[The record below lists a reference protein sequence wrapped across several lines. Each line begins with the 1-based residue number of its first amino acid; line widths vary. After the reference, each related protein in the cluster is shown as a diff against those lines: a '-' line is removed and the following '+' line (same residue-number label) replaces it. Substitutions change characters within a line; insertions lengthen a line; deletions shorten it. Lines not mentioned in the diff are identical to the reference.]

1 MCVYLY
7 IVYMNVH
14 SWRRRSCLRHW
25 AIPGGAPRSL
35 GRLAPRPRRS
45 RPSRPP
51 SDRHNVS
58 SAAKGTATARGQA
71 LAKVALAGVSGRE
84 AGGAAEALGAAAWV
98 VELDPSLSLLKCVVA
113 GARQDVDPNLGR
125 IWGPLLHP
133 CRIIIPRLAC
143 HTDFTCSGWMPGFSF
158 SYYQI

>member
-1 MCVYLY
+1 M
-7 IVYMNVH
+7 
-14 SWRRRSCLRHW
+14 
-25 AIPGGAPRSL
+25 
-35 GRLAPRPRRS
+35 
-45 RPSRPP
+45 
-51 SDRHNVS
+51 S

-125 IWGPLLHP
+125 I
-133 CRIIIPRLAC
+133 
-143 HTDFTCSGWMPGFSF
+143 
-158 SYYQI
+158 